1 MPPPIALPPACCL
14 CDRRRSDGDGPTR
27 THSQATASRI
37 GSEPWAGPPPAA
49 AVAVWPWLQQC
60 SQQPPAPDR
69 RDSHHCKH
77 QAPQARRVTTLRPSD
92 YPPRPPPTA
101 TSSRAACRRLPGAP
115 TRGPPAARVGALQ
128 HGRREE
134 EEGHGQ
140 EAREARKSRAAS
152 SRAAAAAAAR
162 ARGSAEEDAGHPA
175 LRLSRCGQD
184 HAFKAHFAAE

>member
-14 CDRRRSDGDGPTR
+14 CDRRRSDGDGPTP
-27 THSQATASRI
+27 TARPQPA
-37 GSEPWAGPPPAA
+37 GSDRSPACMGRAA
-49 AVAVWPWLQQC
+49 AAGGGRGRGCSVAASSRPR
-60 SQQPPAPDR
+60 PTG

-92 YPPRPPPTA
+92 HPPRPPPTA

>member
-14 CDRRRSDGDGPTR
+14 CDRRRSDGDGPTP
-27 THSQATASRI
+27 TARPQPA
-37 GSEPWAGPPPAA
+37 GSDRSPGQGRRRRRP
-49 AVAVWPWLQQC
+49 WPWLQQC
-60 SQQPPAPDR
+60 SQQPPAPD

-92 YPPRPPPTA
+92 HPPRPPPTA

>member
-14 CDRRRSDGDGPTR
+14 CDRRRSDGDGPTP
-27 THSQATASRI
+27 TARPQPA
-37 GSEPWAGPPPAA
+37 GSDRSPGQGRRRRRP
-49 AVAVWPWLQQC
+49 WPWLQRS
-60 SQQPPAPDR
+60 SQQPPAPPTG

-92 YPPRPPPTA
+92 HPPRPPPTA